1 MPAKI
6 ALLKTRLEAFDR
18 IDLLGNCTPLEKLHR
33 LSEFTGRDIYIK
45 RDDITPL
52 AMGGNKLR
60 KLEYLAAAA
69 LAEGA
74 DTLVTAGAIQSNH
87 VRQTAAV
94 AAKLGLK
101 CVALLENPIGT
112 TEANYLTNGNRLLLD
127 LFNAEVVMCDELYDP
142 TAQLRELADRL
153 EGQGFRPYVVPV
165 GGSNALGALG
175 YVQCALEIAEQSSA
189 SFVDFSTIVVA
200 SGSAGTHAGLA
211 VALQHL
217 MPDTQLIGVTVSRK
231 ADAQRPKVE
240 TIARDV
246 ATSLQFDEKIPQI
259 ILWDD
264 YFAPRYGEPNEG
276 GMAAVK
282 LLAEQEAML
291 LDPVYTGK
299 AMAGLLDGIERG
311 LFPDEGPILFIHTGG
326 APALFAYHPQV

>member
-1 MPAKI
+1 M
-6 ALLKTRLEAFDR
+6 LKTRLETFDR

-127 LFNAEVVMCDELYDP
+127 LFNAEVVMCDELHDP
-142 TAQLRELADRL
+142 TAQLAELAERL

-175 YVQCALEIAEQSSA
+175 YVRCALEIAEQSSA
-189 SFVDFSTIVVA
+189 SFVDFSAIVVA

-246 ATSLQFDEKIPQI
+246 AASLQFDEKIPQI
-259 ILWDD
+259 VLWDD
-264 YFAPRYGEPNEG
+264 YFAPRYGEPNEA

-311 LFPDEGPILFIHTGG
+311 LFPDEGSILFIHTGG